1 MDQPHPQ
8 GFSGPIHSP
17 GHLDSACGE
26 RGIADTLHLYPL
38 GGSRRRGADRGP
50 ADLLNMNV

>member
-26 RGIADTLHLYPL
+26 RGLLTLSICTPL
-38 GGSRRRGADRGP
+38 EVHTGEGQIVGR
-50 ADLLNMNV
+50 LTC